1 MKGSVWSVSDGRQQK
16 KCVIPSPRFFSRNG
30 VCAVTPEHTSSL
42 YSVATSGAMYTYMD
56 GREASWK
63 RRSRNKHGVMQT
75 CTRGS
80 KSFSAL
86 NLGPPLTL
94 LRLSRALSAAVALEL
109 SGESCLSRSL
119 GDSRPR
125 DSHFPLDKG
134 SRSRSHRNTFFC
146 GRPFHS
152 FVAQSH
158 RNTHVRAVTSGK
170 GDTGVASIR
179 RRHRDIRNGKG
190 SHFHRY
196 SLPPPYFQPLQY
208 MPHRKC
214 RVMKHHTGKAS
225 SS

>member
-16 KCVIPSPRFFSRNG
+16 KCMIPSPRFFSRNG

-119 GDSRPR
+119 ARVILTFRWTKEAGAAVTATPFFAAAPSTH
-125 DSHFPLDKG
+125 SW
-134 SRSRSHRNTFFC
+134 RSHI
-146 GRPFHS
+146 
-152 FVAQSH
+152 A
-158 RNTHVRAVTSGK
+158 
-170 GDTGVASIR
+170 
-179 RRHRDIRNGKG
+179 
-190 SHFHRY
+190 
-196 SLPPPYFQPLQY
+196 
-208 MPHRKC
+208 
-214 RVMKHHTGKAS
+214 
-225 SS
+225 